1 MPTDSPILLS
11 RAAQIGRPRLLDNLL
26 LPAALNTR
34 AGLTATLGML
44 LE

>member
-1 MPTDSPILLS
+1 LLS
-11 RAAQIGRPRLLDNLL
+11 LAVQLGRPRLLDNLL

-34 AGLTATLGML
+34 EGLTATLGML